1 MFVLSKEQ
9 FHTLVDEKQEKY
21 ENWLDLGAGDGGALE
36 RLGVKVRKY
45 PYFLYSRIFLRIWP
59 QLFGQ
64 QRFVE

>member
-45 PYFLYSRIFLRIWP
+45 RFSVFHDIFRIWP
-59 QLFGQ
+59 QRFGQ

>member
-9 FHTLVDEKQEKY
+9 FHTLVEEKTEKY

-45 PYFLYSRIFLRIWP
+45 RYFPYQYYLRLGFP
-59 QLFGQ
+59 RAPCLA
-64 QRFVE
+64 